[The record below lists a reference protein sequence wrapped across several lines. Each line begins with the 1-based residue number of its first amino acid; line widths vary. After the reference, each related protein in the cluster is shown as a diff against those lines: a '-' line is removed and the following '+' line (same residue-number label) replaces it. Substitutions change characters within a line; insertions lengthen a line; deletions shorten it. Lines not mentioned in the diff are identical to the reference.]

1 MKKSV
6 YRFPKFFHWILCH
19 LSVYEE
25 MFVISR
31 DYKIEYK
38 AISNKYGRF
47 LGFFWLLGNTII
59 AAYYYIILTAKW
71 RLSML
76 KNYIKI
82 AWRNMRRHKGYS
94 LINIAGLVLGL
105 SCFILVSLY
114 VQYELS
120 YDKYHEDYDRI
131 FRIINHQPEKNYMN
145 SDYFAWTQ
153 GPLAPTLMD
162 RYPEVESAA
171 RMNMSHNQLIIYGKD
186 SFLVDDFYF
195 ADPEIFNIFSLKLL
209 YGDPETALDNPDSI
223 VISEATA
230 KRIFGNKNPIREIL
244 KYENSKDLIVTGVL
258 RNMPQN
264 SHFRMEIVLPFKNF
278 MEIQE
283 MDADRWSPGWYCYTY
298 CLLKEEAEPD
308 VLEDKL
314 LSLSAEVFKKNNIES
329 RLVLQPIEK
338 IHLHSNINGEISANG
353 NIKYVYLFSS
363 IAFLILIIACI
374 NYMNLGTVRSLQ
386 RGREAGIRKVVG
398 AQKSQLIRQFLGEST
413 LLTVISFILSV
424 GVVGIVLPLFNAF
437 FERDI
442 TMILL
447 GDLKFLPIL
456 LALILFTGI
465 ISGVYP
471 AFIISSSKPIVSL
484 RGSLIQG
491 SKGLAARSI
500 LVVFQFA
507 ISIVLI
513 ISTQVVK
520 NQLVFIQNKNVG
532 YTKDQI
538 VVLRLR
544 DREIMRNIDTI
555 KTELLKNN
563 QVLAVSGSN
572 YLPNNITSFNRFPW
586 PDSPDGS
593 LLTIYTAYVDY
604 DFIDLYGLKLSQ
616 GRNFSKEFISDPQE
630 AVLIN
635 ETAAKALGF
644 EKLEGQRL
652 KHNDSRNPEIVGVL
666 KDFNF
671 HSLHNEVSPL
681 CLYLNPRYT
690 PHLSVKIKGNN
701 IPDSLRFIQGRIEA
715 ISADYPFEYRF
726 FDDIFDQAYR
736 NEQRL
741 GSLFMVCA
749 GIAVFI
755 ACLGLLGLAS
765 FTAEQRTKEI
775 GIRKVLGAS
784 VSNIIQLLS
793 SAFLRWVLLANIL
806 SWPIAYYVMNRW
818 LENFAYRIDLNVWI
832 FIISGLAALGISL
845 LTISYQSIKAA
856 TANPVDS
863 LRYE

>member
-1 MKKSV
+1 MKKPV
-6 YRFPKFFHWILCH
+6 NRFPKFFLWILRH
-19 LSVYEE
+19 FSVYEE

-31 DYKIEYK
+31 DYEIEYDGV
-38 AISNKYGRF
+38 SNKYGRF
-47 LGFFWLLGNTII
+47 LGFFWLVWNTIL
-59 AAYYYIILTAKW
+59 AAYYYFILTAKW
-71 RLSML
+71 RLCML
-76 KNYIKI
+76 KNYVKI
-82 AWRNMRRHKGYS
+82 AWRNMIRHKGYT
-94 LINIAGLVLGL
+94 LINISGLVLGL
-105 SCFILVSLY
+105 ACFILVSLY
-114 VQYELS
+114 VQYEFS
-120 YDKYHEDYDRI
+120 YDKYHEDYNRI
-131 FRIINHQPEKNYMN
+131 FRVINHQPEKNYMN

-171 RMNMSHNQLIIYGKD
+171 RMNMFDNQLIVYGKD
-186 SFLVDDFYF
+186 SFLVNDFYF
-195 ADPEIFNIFSLKLL
+195 ADPEILNIFSLELL
-209 YGDPETALDNPDSI
+209 YGNPETALDNPNSI
-223 VISEATA
+223 IISEATA
-230 KRIFGNKNPIREIL
+230 RRIFGNRNPIGKIL

-258 RNMPQN
+258 RNMPCN
-264 SHFRMEIVLPFKNF
+264 SHFRMEIIIPFINF

-298 CLLKEEAEPD
+298 CLLKEGAEPD

-374 NYMNLGTVRSLQ
+374 NYMNLGTARALQ
-386 RGREAGIRKVVG
+386 RGREAGIRKVIG
-398 AQKSQLIRQFLGEST
+398 AQKSQLMKQFLGESI
-413 LLTVISFILSV
+413 LLTVISFILSI
-424 GVVGIVLPLFNAF
+424 GVVGIILPLFNAF

-442 TMILL
+442 AITLL
-447 GDLKFLPIL
+447 GSFKFFPIL

-465 ISGVYP
+465 VSGFYP
-471 AFIISSSKPIVSL
+471 AFIISSSRPIATL
-484 RGSLIQG
+484 RGVLSQKSSG
-491 SKGLAARSI
+491 FTARSL

-507 ISIVLI
+507 ISIILI

-520 NQLVFIQNKNVG
+520 NQLVFIQNKDIG

-544 DREIMRNIDTI
+544 DREIMHNIDRI
-555 KTELLKNN
+555 KTELMKNN

-586 PDSPDGS
+586 PNSPDDS

-616 GRNFSKEFISDPQE
+616 GRNFSKEFGSDPQE

-635 ETAAKALGF
+635 ETAAKALGL
-644 EKLEGQRL
+644 EKLDGQRL
-652 KHNDSRNPEIVGVL
+652 EHNGSRNPEIVGVL

-715 ISADYPFEYRF
+715 ISKDYPFEYRF

-736 NEQRL
+736 NEQKL

-749 GIAVFI
+749 VIAVFI
-755 ACLGLLGLAS
+755 ACLGLLGLVA
-765 FTAEQRTKEI
+765 FTAAQRTKEI

-793 SAFLRWVLLANIL
+793 SKFLNGYFWQIFYHGRLLIMPCTNGL
-806 SWPIAYYVMNRW
+806 RTLPIE
-818 LENFAYRIDLNVWI
+818 LI
-832 FIISGLAALGISL
+832 
-845 LTISYQSIKAA
+845 
-856 TANPVDS
+856 
-863 LRYE
+863 